1 MALDHE
7 KERRL
12 LNVKLIEY
20 YNKNEDEWVA
30 AAQDAYDY
38 MKKGLGPKATIRHDD
53 VAKPLH
59 PVVEGHEGLQNAL
72 ATKKLTQKYWVAYFC
87 DLILDRCWTKLR

>member
-7 KERRL
+7 KERQLLKVRL
-12 LNVKLIEY
+12 VEFY
-20 YNKNEDEWVA
+20 EDNEAEWIA

-38 MKKGLGPKATIRHDD
+38 MKKGLGPKATIRPDD

-59 PVVEGHEGLQNAL
+59 PVVEGHEGLQKAF

-87 DLILDRCWTKLR
+87 DLILDRCWDQLR